1 MGCEKRSFAA
11 VCHPFLPDSTSMHSY
26 SLDISELSHR
36 ITPKQSQQTLH
47 SSLISLLIPPEI
59 LTQIFLYCIPSE
71 QFPIPNHNEAPL
83 LLTRISSY
91 WRTLAVNTPDLW
103 SAFHINYKDPVE
115 DIPATNLWLKRS
127 TNRPLSLSL
136 AIDFGEQS
144 QQAILDAL
152 CRHSNRWKHVRFDFR
167 HLYCPLM
174 YSLDIAEHSIS
185 QLSTFEFHARDIS
198 STNLSPI
205 TRLLKTAPKLQEI
218 TWVDDI
224 ADTDMLLE
232 LPLNQLSRLSLT
244 MDHGT
249 LDYIQILNRCSN
261 LQHIR
266 ITRPLHIYQPKPS
279 PLFLDKLTSL
289 TISYDLTA
297 VLDYLVLPALKH
309 VRIFTANHG
318 SDKRGELSYPTTKSY
333 SYESLLHHSHYLHL
347 QPRVSH
353 TCNRTEVW
361 DPSPLISLI
370 DRSTCDISTLSLCA
384 PMTENALL
392 LCLSKTSAEL
402 VSLELEGVEVGDKVL
417 NYLTRRRHRG
427 RSRRPSRVDD
437 RRRVG
442 IEFESGVLHDSE
454 NEEYDGVDEDFLC
467 PNLEHL
473 ILHTQIISSQ
483 GVLADMIASR
493 LGHIDSKISMDPRSN
508 PEGYNTGNPTL
519 KKLVIVDGHW
529 DLDRVKEFSS
539 LSQSRFPTDGFK
551 VHIIPCKPIVKGR
564 IRNYFFRRKL
574 CSSR

>member
-1 MGCEKRSFAA
+1 
-11 VCHPFLPDSTSMHSY
+11 MHSY
-26 SLDISELSHR
+26 SLDINEVSRR
-36 ITPKQSQQTLH
+36 IAPNQSQQTPH
-47 SSLISLLIPPEI
+47 SSPISLLIPPEI

-71 QFPIPNHNEAPL
+71 QFPIPSHNEAPL

-91 WRTLAVNTPDLW
+91 WRTLAINTPDLW
-103 SAFHINYKDPVE
+103 SAFHINYKDPAE
-115 DIPATNLWLKRS
+115 DIPATDLWLKRS

-144 QQAILDAL
+144 QQAILDTL

-167 HLYCPLM
+167 HLYCPPM
-174 YSLDIAEHSIS
+174 YSLDIAEDSIP
-185 QLSTFEFHARDIS
+185 QLATFEFHARDIS
-198 STNLSPI
+198 SMNLSPI
-205 TRLLKTAPKLQEI
+205 VRLLKTAPRLREV
-218 TWVDDI
+218 TWVDDL

-232 LPLNQLSRLSLT
+232 LPLNQLTRLSLA
-244 MDHGT
+244 MDHGS

-266 ITRPLHIYQPKPS
+266 ITRPLRIYQPKSS
-279 PLFLDKLTSL
+279 PLYLDKLTSL

-318 SDKRGELSYPTTKSY
+318 PDKRGESSYPTQSY
-333 SYESLLHHSHYLHL
+333 SYESLLHHSHYSHL
-347 QPRVSH
+347 QPRVFF
-353 TCNRTEVW
+353 TGNRAEVW
-361 DPSPLISLI
+361 NPSPLISLI
-370 DRSTCDISTLSLCA
+370 DRSTCDISSLSLCA
-384 PMTENALL
+384 PMTENGLL

-402 VSLELEGVEVGDKVL
+402 VSLELEGVEIGDKVL
-417 NYLTRRRHRG
+417 NYLTRRRHRH
-427 RSRRPSRVDD
+427 RSRRPSRLDD
-437 RRRVG
+437 RGRVG
-442 IEFESGVLHDSE
+442 IESE
-454 NEEYDGVDEDFLC
+454 FGEIDDLKNEDYDGEDFLC

-473 ILHTQIISSQ
+473 ILHTQILSSQ
-483 GVLADMIASR
+483 GVLSDMIASR
-493 LGHIDSKISMDPRSN
+493 IGHFDSKTKMDPFSI
-508 PEGYNTGNPTL
+508 PEGYIAGYPTL

-539 LSQSRFPTDGFK
+539 LSQSRLPKDGFK
-551 VHIIPCKPIVKGR
+551 VYIIPRKPIVKGR

>member
-1 MGCEKRSFAA
+1 
-11 VCHPFLPDSTSMHSY
+11 MHSY
-26 SLDISELSHR
+26 SLDISELSR
-36 ITPKQSQQTLH
+36 RVTPKQSQQTPH
-47 SSLISLLIPPEI
+47 SSPISLLIPPEI
-59 LTQIFLYCIPSE
+59 LSQIFLYCIPSE
-71 QFPIPNHNEAPL
+71 QFPIPSHNEAPL

-91 WRTLAVNTPDLW
+91 WRTLAINTPDLW
-103 SAFHINYKDPVE
+103 SAFHINYKDPAE

-152 CRHSNRWKHVRFDFR
+152 CRHSSRWKHVRFDFR
-167 HLYCPLM
+167 HLYCPPM
-174 YSLDIAEHSIS
+174 YSLDIAEDSIP
-185 QLSTFEFHARDIS
+185 QLTTFEFHARDIS

-205 TRLLKTAPKLQEI
+205 TRLLKTAPKLREV
-218 TWVDDI
+218 TWVDDL
-224 ADTDMLLE
+224 ADTNVLLE
-232 LPLNQLSRLSLT
+232 LPLNQLNRLSLA

-249 LDYIQILNRCSN
+249 LDYIQILDRCSN

-266 ITRPLHIYQPKPS
+266 ITRPLPYQIYQSKPL

-297 VLDYLVLPALKH
+297 VLDHLVLPALKH

-318 SDKRGELSYPTTKSY
+318 SDKRGEFPYPTKSY

-353 TCNRTEVW
+353 TGNRIEAW
-361 DPSPLISLI
+361 DPSPLLSLI

-417 NYLTRRRHRG
+417 KYLTRRRRP
-427 RSRRPSRVDD
+427 SRRPSRVDD
-437 RRRVG
+437 RRQVG
-442 IEFESGVLHDSE
+442 IESGSSEEDDSE
-454 NEEYDGVDEDFLC
+454 IEDYDGADEDCLC
-467 PNLEHL
+467 PNLEDL

-493 LGHIDSKISMDPRSN
+493 LGHIDSKTSMDPSN
-508 PEGYNTGNPTL
+508 PEGYITENPTL

-539 LSQSRFPTDGFK
+539 LSQSRFPADVFK
-551 VHIIPCKPIVKGR
+551 VYVLPRKPIVKGR

>member
-1 MGCEKRSFAA
+1 MIFVSRLS
-11 VCHPFLPDSTSMHSY
+11 PLSSLTPTSMHSY
-26 SLDISELSHR
+26 SLDITELSHR
-36 ITPKQSQQTLH
+36 ITPKQSQQPLH
-47 SSLISLLIPPEI
+47 SSSISLLIPPEI

-71 QFPIPNHNEAPL
+71 QFPIPSINEAPL

-91 WRTLAVNTPDLW
+91 WRTLAINTPDLW
-103 SAFHINYKDPVE
+103 SAFHINYKDPAE
-115 DIPATNLWLKRS
+115 DIPATNLWLNRS

-144 QQAILDAL
+144 QQAILDSL

-167 HLYCPLM
+167 HLYCPPM
-174 YSLDIAEHSIS
+174 YSLDIAEDSIP

-205 TRLLKTAPKLQEI
+205 IRLLKKAPRLREV
-218 TWVDDI
+218 TWVDDL

-232 LPLNQLSRLSLT
+232 LPLNQLTRLSLA

-266 ITRPLHIYQPKPS
+266 ITRPLRIYQSKPS

-318 SDKRGELSYPTTKSY
+318 SDKRGEPSYPTTKSY

-347 QPRVSH
+347 EPRVSH
-353 TCNRTEVW
+353 TANRTEVW

-384 PMTENALL
+384 PMMENALL

-417 NYLTRRRHRG
+417 NYLTRRRRRR
-427 RSRRPSRVDD
+427 RSRRPSRIDD
-437 RRRVG
+437 GRRIG
-442 IEFESGVLHDSE
+442 IESGSGELDDPLI
-454 NEEYDGVDEDFLC
+454 EEYDGVDEDFLC

-483 GVLADMIASR
+483 GMLADMIASR
-493 LGHIDSKISMDPRSN
+493 LGRIDLKTSMGSSSN
-508 PEGYNTGNPTL
+508 PEGYITGFATL

-529 DLDRVKEFSS
+529 DLGRVKELSS
-539 LSQSRFPTDGFK
+539 LSQSSFPTDGFK
-551 VHIIPCKPIVKGR
+551 VYIIPRKPIVKGR

>member
-1 MGCEKRSFAA
+1 
-11 VCHPFLPDSTSMHSY
+11 MHSGY
-26 SLDISELSHR
+26 SLDISDLSRR
-36 ITPKQSQQTLH
+36 ITPKQPQQTPH
-47 SSLISLLIPPEI
+47 SSPISLLIPPEI
-59 LTQIFLYCIPSE
+59 LTQIFFHCIPSE
-71 QFPIPNHNEAPL
+71 QFPIPSHNEAPL

-91 WRTLAVNTPDLW
+91 WRTLAINTPELW
-103 SAFHINYKDPVE
+103 SAFHINYKDPAE

-136 AIDFGEQS
+136 AIDFGEQN

-167 HLYCPLM
+167 HLYCPPM
-174 YSLDIAEHSIS
+174 YSLDIAEDSIQ
-185 QLSTFEFHARDIS
+185 QLATFEFHARDIS

-205 TRLLKTAPKLQEI
+205 IRLLETAPKLREV
-218 TWVDDI
+218 TWVDDL
-224 ADTDMLLE
+224 ADTDMLLA
-232 LPLNQLSRLSLT
+232 LPLDQLTRLSLA

-266 ITRPLHIYQPKPS
+266 ITRPLLSSFQICQSKPS

-318 SDKRGELSYPTTKSY
+318 SDKRGQPSYPTKSY
-333 SYESLLHHSHYLHL
+333 SYESLLHHSHYL

-353 TCNRTEVW
+353 TSNRTEVW

-384 PMTENALL
+384 PMMENALL
-392 LCLSKTSAEL
+392 LCLSKTSTEL
-402 VSLELEGVEVGDKVL
+402 VSLELEGVEIGDKVL
-417 NYLTRRRHRG
+417 NYLTRRRR
-427 RSRRPSRVDD
+427 RWRRPSRVDD
-437 RRRVG
+437 DGGQVR
-442 IEFESGVLHDSE
+442 IESGSGEEDDSE
-454 NEEYDGVDEDFLC
+454 NKEYNGVDEDFLC
-467 PNLEHL
+467 PNLEDL

-493 LGHIDSKISMDPRSN
+493 LSHIDSKTSMDPSN
-508 PEGYNTGNPTL
+508 PEGYTTGNPTL
-519 KKLVIVDGHW
+519 KKLVVVDGHW

-551 VHIIPCKPIVKGR
+551 VCIIPRKPIVKCR

>member
-1 MGCEKRSFAA
+1 
-11 VCHPFLPDSTSMHSY
+11 MHSY
-26 SLDISELSHR
+26 SLDIGEVSR
-36 ITPKQSQQTLH
+36 RVTPKQPQQTPH
-47 SSLISLLIPPEI
+47 SSPISLLIPPEI
-59 LTQIFLYCIPSE
+59 LTQVFFHCLPSE
-71 QFPIPNHNEAPL
+71 QFPIPCHNKAPL
-83 LLTRISSY
+83 LLTRVSSY
-91 WRTLAVNTPDLW
+91 WRTLAINTPDLW
-103 SAFHINYKDPVE
+103 SAFHINYKDPAE

-136 AIDFGEQS
+136 AIDFGEKC

-167 HLYCPLM
+167 HLYCPPM
-174 YSLDIAEHSIS
+174 YSLDIAEDSIP
-185 QLSTFEFHARDIS
+185 QLTTFEFHARDIS

-205 TRLLKTAPKLQEI
+205 IRLLKTAPKLREV
-218 TWVDDI
+218 TWVDDL

-232 LPLNQLSRLSLT
+232 LPLNQLTRLSLA

-261 LQHIR
+261 LQHLR
-266 ITRPLHIYQPKPS
+266 ITRPLLSSYQICQSKPS
-279 PLFLDKLTSL
+279 PLFLENLASL

-309 VRIFTANHG
+309 IKIFTANHG
-318 SDKRGELSYPTTKSY
+318 SDKRGETSYPTKSY
-333 SYESLLHHSHYLHL
+333 SYESLLHHSHYLHM
-347 QPRVSH
+347 QPRASH
-353 TCNRTEVW
+353 TGNRTEVW

-384 PMTENALL
+384 PMMENALL
-392 LCLSKTSAEL
+392 LCLSKTSSDL

-417 NYLTRRRHRG
+417 KYLTRRRR
-427 RSRRPSRVDD
+427 RRRLWRRPSKIDDD
-437 RRRVG
+437 RGQAR
-442 IEFESGVLHDSE
+442 IEPESGGEDDSD
-454 NEEYDGVDEDFLC
+454 NEEYGGVDEDFLC
-467 PNLEHL
+467 PNLEDL

-483 GVLADMIASR
+483 GVLADMVASR
-493 LGHIDSKISMDPRSN
+493 LNHIDSKTSMDSSN
-508 PEGYNTGNPTL
+508 PERYTTGNPTL

-529 DLDRVKEFSS
+529 DLDRVKEISS
-539 LSQSRFPTDGFK
+539 LSQSRSPTDGFK
-551 VHIIPCKPIVKGR
+551 VYIIPRKPIVKGR

>member
-1 MGCEKRSFAA
+1 
-11 VCHPFLPDSTSMHSY
+11 MHSY
-26 SLDISELSHR
+26 SLDVSELSRR
-36 ITPKQSQQTLH
+36 ITPKQSQQTVH

-59 LTQIFLYCIPSE
+59 LSQIFIYCIPSE
-71 QFPIPNHNEAPL
+71 QFPIPSHTEAPL

-91 WRTLAVNTPDLW
+91 WRTLAINTPDLW
-103 SAFHINYKDPVE
+103 SAFHINYKDPAE
-115 DIPATNLWLKRS
+115 DIPATNLWLNRS

-167 HLYCPLM
+167 HLYCPPM
-174 YSLDIAEHSIS
+174 YSLDIAEDSIP
-185 QLSTFEFHARDIS
+185 QLTTFEFHARDIS

-205 TRLLKTAPKLQEI
+205 MRLLKSAHNVQEV
-218 TWVDDI
+218 TWVDDL

-232 LPLNQLSRLSLT
+232 LPLNQLTHLSLA

-266 ITRPLHIYQPKPS
+266 ITRPLRIYQSRPSS

-309 VRIFTANHG
+309 VKIFTANHG
-318 SDKRGELSYPTTKSY
+318 SDKRGEPSYYPTKSY

-353 TCNRTEVW
+353 TGNRTEVW

-384 PMTENALL
+384 PMMENDLL
-392 LCLSKTSAEL
+392 LCLSKVSAEL

-417 NYLTRRRHRG
+417 NYLTRRRYRH
-427 RSRRPSRVDD
+427 RSRRLSRVDD

-442 IEFESGVLHDSE
+442 IEYKSAELDDSE

-467 PNLEHL
+467 PNLEDI

-493 LGHIDSKISMDPRSN
+493 LGHIDSKTSMDYPSN
-508 PEGYNTGNPTL
+508 PEGNNIAGHPTL

-529 DLDRVKEFSS
+529 DLDRVKEYSS
-539 LSQSRFPTDGFK
+539 LSQSKFPTDGFK
-551 VHIIPCKPIVKGR
+551 VCIIPHKPIVKGR

>member
-1 MGCEKRSFAA
+1 
-11 VCHPFLPDSTSMHSY
+11 MHSY
-26 SLDISELSHR
+26 SLDIGEVSR
-36 ITPKQSQQTLH
+36 RVTPKQPQQTTPH
-47 SSLISLLIPPEI
+47 PSPISLLIPPEI
-59 LTQIFLYCIPSE
+59 LSQIFFHCLPSE
-71 QFPIPNHNEAPL
+71 QFPIPCHNAAPL
-83 LLTRISSY
+83 LLTRVSSY
-91 WRTLAVNTPDLW
+91 WRTLAINTPDLW
-103 SAFHINYKDPVE
+103 SAFHINYKDPAE

-167 HLYCPLM
+167 HLYCPPM
-174 YSLDIAEHSIS
+174 YSLDIAEDSIP
-185 QLSTFEFHARDIS
+185 QLTTFEFHARDVS

-205 TRLLKTAPKLQEI
+205 IRLLKTAPKLQEV
-218 TWVDDI
+218 TWVDDL
-224 ADTDMLLE
+224 ADTDMLLD
-232 LPLNQLSRLSLT
+232 LPLNQLTRLSLA

-249 LDYIQILNRCSN
+249 LDYVQILNRCSN
-261 LQHIR
+261 LQHLR
-266 ITRPLHIYQPKPS
+266 ITRPLLSSYQIYQSKPS
-279 PLFLDKLTSL
+279 PLFLENLTSL

-297 VLDYLVLPALKH
+297 VLDFLVLPALKH
-309 VRIFTANHG
+309 IRIFTANHG
-318 SDKRGELSYPTTKSY
+318 SDKRGEPSYSTKSY

-353 TCNRTEVW
+353 TGNRTEVW

-384 PMTENALL
+384 PMMENALL
-392 LCLSKTSAEL
+392 LCLSKTSSDL

-417 NYLTRRRHRG
+417 KYLTRRRCRRHW
-427 RSRRPSRVDD
+427 RRPSRVDD
-437 RRRVG
+437 DRG
-442 IEFESGVLHDSE
+442 QIGKETESTGEDDSE
-454 NEEYDGVDEDFLC
+454 NEEYGGIDEDFLC
-467 PNLEHL
+467 PNLEDL

-483 GVLADMIASR
+483 GVLADMITSR
-493 LGHIDSKISMDPRSN
+493 LNHIDSKTSMDPSSN
-508 PEGYNTGNPTL
+508 PEWYTTGIPTL

-529 DLDRVKEFSS
+529 DLDRVKEISS
-539 LSQSRFPTDGFK
+539 LSLSRFPTDGFK
-551 VHIIPCKPIVKGR
+551 VYILPRKPIVKGR

>member
-1 MGCEKRSFAA
+1 
-11 VCHPFLPDSTSMHSY
+11 MHNY
-26 SLDISELSHR
+26 SLDITELSRR
-36 ITPKQSQQTLH
+36 ITPKQSQQLPH
-47 SSLISLLIPPEI
+47 SSPISLLIPPEI

-71 QFPIPNHNEAPL
+71 QFPIPSHNEAPL
-83 LLTRISSY
+83 LLTRVSSY
-91 WRTLAVNTPDLW
+91 WRTLAINTPDLW
-103 SAFHINYKDPVE
+103 SAFHINYKDPAE

-167 HLYCPLM
+167 HLYCPPM
-174 YSLDIAEHSIS
+174 YSLDIAEDSIP
-185 QLSTFEFHARDIS
+185 QLTTFEFHARDIS

-205 TRLLKTAPKLQEI
+205 IRLLKTAPRLQEV
-218 TWVDDI
+218 TWVDDL

-232 LPLNQLSRLSLT
+232 LPLNQLTRLSLA

-266 ITRPLHIYQPKPS
+266 ITRPLRIHQPKPS

-318 SDKRGELSYPTTKSY
+318 SDKRGEPPYPTTKSY

-353 TCNRTEVW
+353 SGNRAEVW

-384 PMTENALL
+384 PMMENALL
-392 LCLSKTSAEL
+392 LCLSKISADL

-417 NYLTRRRHRG
+417 NYLTRRRHRR
-427 RSRRPSRVDD
+427 RSRRPSRIDD
-437 RRRVG
+437 RGRVG
-442 IEFESGVLHDSE
+442 IESESGELEDSE
-454 NEEYDGVDEDFLC
+454 NEEYDGVDEDILC

-493 LGHIDSKISMDPRSN
+493 LRHIDSKTSMDPSSN
-508 PEGYNTGNPTL
+508 PDGPRDGYITGFPTL

-539 LSQSRFPTDGFK
+539 LSQSTDGFK
-551 VHIIPCKPIVKGR
+551 VYIIPRKPIVKGR

>member
-1 MGCEKRSFAA
+1 MQ
-11 VCHPFLPDSTSMHSY
+11 SY
-26 SLDISELSHR
+26 SLDISELSRR
-36 ITPKQSQQTLH
+36 ITPEQPQQTPH
-47 SSLISLLIPPEI
+47 SSPISVLIPPEI
-59 LTQIFLYCIPSE
+59 LTQIFFHCLPSE
-71 QFPIPNHNEAPL
+71 QFPIPSHNEAPL

-91 WRTLAVNTPDLW
+91 WRTLAINTPDLW
-103 SAFHINYKDPVE
+103 SALHINYKDPAE

-167 HLYCPLM
+167 HLYCPPM
-174 YSLDIAEHSIS
+174 YSLDIAEDSIP

-198 STNLSPI
+198 STNLTPI
-205 TRLLKTAPKLQEI
+205 IRLLKTAPKLREV
-218 TWVDDI
+218 TWVDDL

-232 LPLNQLSRLSLT
+232 LPLNQLTRLSLA

-261 LQHIR
+261 IQHIR
-266 ITRPLHIYQPKPS
+266 ITRPLLSSYQIYQSKPS

-297 VLDYLVLPALKH
+297 VLDHLVLPALKH

-318 SDKRGELSYPTTKSY
+318 SDKRGEPSHTTKSY
-333 SYESLLHHSHYLHL
+333 SYESLLHHSHYSLL

-353 TCNRTEVW
+353 ASNRTEVW

-384 PMTENALL
+384 PMMENALL

-417 NYLTRRRHRG
+417 NYLTRRRR
-427 RSRRPSRVDD
+427 RRRWRRPSGVDD
-437 RRRVG
+437 DGGQVG
-442 IEFESGVLHDSE
+442 IEPESAEEDDSE
-454 NEEYDGVDEDFLC
+454 NDGVDEDFLC
-467 PNLEHL
+467 PNLEDL

-493 LGHIDSKISMDPRSN
+493 LSHIDSKTSMGPSSN
-508 PEGYNTGNPTL
+508 PEGYTTGNPTL

-529 DLDRVKEFSS
+529 DSDRVKEFSS
-539 LSQSRFPTDGFK
+539 LSQSRSPTDGFK
-551 VHIIPCKPIVKGR
+551 VYIIPRKPIVRGR

>member
-1 MGCEKRSFAA
+1 MAGRT
-11 VCHPFLPDSTSMHSY
+11 FLLDSTSMHSY
-26 SLDISELSHR
+26 GLDISELSRR
-36 ITPKQSQQTLH
+36 ISPNQSQQTLH
-47 SSLISLLIPPEI
+47 SSPISLLIPPEI
-59 LTQIFLYCIPSE
+59 LTQIFFYCIPSD
-71 QFPIPNHNEAPL
+71 QFPIPSHNEAPL

-91 WRTLAVNTPDLW
+91 WRTLAINTPDLW
-103 SAFHINYKDPVE
+103 SAFHINYKDPAE

-167 HLYCPLM
+167 HLYCPPM
-174 YSLDIAEHSIS
+174 YSLDIAEDSIP

-198 STNLSPI
+198 RTNLSPV
-205 TRLLKTAPKLQEI
+205 TRLLRTAPKLREV
-218 TWVDDI
+218 TWVDDL
-224 ADTDMLLE
+224 ADTDMVLE
-232 LPLNQLSRLSLT
+232 LPLNQLTRLSLA

-266 ITRPLHIYQPKPS
+266 ITRPLLSSYQIYQSKHS

-297 VLDYLVLPALKH
+297 VLDHLLLPALKH
-309 VRIFTANHG
+309 VRIFTASHESNN
-318 SDKRGELSYPTTKSY
+318 KRGEPSYPTKAY
-333 SYESLLHHSHYLHL
+333 SYESLLHHSHYLPLHS
-347 QPRVSH
+347 RVSH
-353 TCNRTEVW
+353 TSNKTEVW

-384 PMTENALL
+384 PMMENALL
-392 LCLSKTSAEL
+392 RCLSKTSAEL

-417 NYLTRRRHRG
+417 NFLTRPRRR
-427 RSRRPSRVDD
+427 RWRRPSRVDD
-437 RRRVG
+437 DRGQVG
-442 IEFESGVLHDSE
+442 LESEPAEEDISE
-454 NEEYDGVDEDFLC
+454 NDDIDEDFLC
-467 PNLEHL
+467 PNLVDL
-473 ILHTQIISSQ
+473 TLHTQIISSQ
-483 GVLADMIASR
+483 GVLANMIASR
-493 LGHIDSKISMDPRSN
+493 LSHIDSKTSMDFSLN
-508 PEGYNTGNPTL
+508 PKGHTTESPTL

-529 DLDRVKEFSS
+529 DSDRVKELSF
-539 LSQSRFPTDGFK
+539 LSQSRFPTGGFK
-551 VHIIPCKPIVKGR
+551 VYITPRKPFVRGR

>member
-1 MGCEKRSFAA
+1 M
-11 VCHPFLPDSTSMHSY
+11 CHLFLPDSTPMHSC
-26 SLDISELSHR
+26 LDISELSRRMSPNH
-36 ITPKQSQQTLH
+36 PQQTSH
-47 SSLISLLIPPEI
+47 SSPISLLIPPEI
-59 LTQIFLYCIPSE
+59 LTQIFFHCMPCE
-71 QFPIPNHNEAPL
+71 QFPIPSHNEAPL

-91 WRTLAVNTPDLW
+91 WRTLAINTPDLW
-103 SAFHINYKDPVE
+103 SAFHINYKDPAE
-115 DIPATNLWLKRS
+115 DIPGTNLWLKRS

-152 CRHSNRWKHVRFDFR
+152 CRHSNRWKHVRIDFR
-167 HLYCPLM
+167 HLYCPPM
-174 YSLDIAEHSIS
+174 YSLDIAEDSIP
-185 QLSTFEFHARDIS
+185 QLATFEFHARDIS

-205 TRLLKTAPKLQEI
+205 IRLLKTAPKLREV
-218 TWVDDI
+218 TWVDDL

-232 LPLNQLSRLSLT
+232 LPLSQLTRLSLA

-266 ITRPLHIYQPKPS
+266 ITRPLLSSYQICQSKLS

-289 TISYDLTA
+289 TISYDLTG

-318 SDKRGELSYPTTKSY
+318 PHKRGEPSYPTKAY

-353 TCNRTEVW
+353 TSNGTEVW

-370 DRSTCDISTLSLCA
+370 DRSTCDLSTLSLCA
-384 PMTENALL
+384 PMVENALL

-402 VSLELEGVEVGDKVL
+402 VSLELEGVEIGDKVL
-417 NYLTRRRHRG
+417 NYLTRRW
-427 RSRRPSRVDD
+427 RRPSGVDD
-437 RRRVG
+437 GGQVG
-442 IEFESGVLHDSE
+442 IEPESGKEDDSE
-454 NEEYDGVDEDFLC
+454 NEKYDDVGEDFLC
-467 PNLEHL
+467 PNLEDL

-493 LGHIDSKISMDPRSN
+493 LSYIDSRTSMHPSSN
-508 PEGYNTGNPTL
+508 PEGYTTRNSTL

-539 LSQSRFPTDGFK
+539 LSQSKFPMDGFK
-551 VHIIPCKPIVKGR
+551 VYIIPRKPTMRGR
-564 IRNYFFRRKL
+564 KRNYFFRRKL

>member
-1 MGCEKRSFAA
+1 MWQFAA
-11 VCHPFLPDSTSMHSY
+11 DFHLFLPDSTSMHSS
-26 SLDISELSHR
+26 SLDISELSR
-36 ITPKQSQQTLH
+36 LMTPNQPQHTSH
-47 SSLISLLIPPEI
+47 YSPISLLIPPEI
-59 LTQIFLYCIPSE
+59 LTQIFFHCIPSE
-71 QFPIPNHNEAPL
+71 QFPIPSHNEAPL

-91 WRTLAVNTPDLW
+91 WRTLAINTPDLW
-103 SAFHINYKDPVE
+103 SAFHINYKDPAE

-167 HLYCPLM
+167 HLYCPPM
-174 YSLDIAEHSIS
+174 YSLDIAEDSIP
-185 QLSTFEFHARDIS
+185 QLTTFEFHARDIS

-205 TRLLKTAPKLQEI
+205 IHLLKTAPKLREV
-218 TWVDDI
+218 TWVDDL
-224 ADTDMLLE
+224 ADTNMLLE
-232 LPLNQLSRLSLT
+232 LPLNQLTRLSLE
-244 MDHGT
+244 MDHGA

-266 ITRPLHIYQPKPS
+266 ITRPLLSSHQIYQPKPS
-279 PLFLDKLTSL
+279 PLFLDTLTSL

-318 SDKRGELSYPTTKSY
+318 SDKRGEPSYSTKPY

-353 TCNRTEVW
+353 TSNRIEVW

-370 DRSTCDISTLSLCA
+370 DRSTCDLSTLSLCA
-384 PMTENALL
+384 PMLESALL

-417 NYLTRRRHRG
+417 NYLTRRRR
-427 RSRRPSRVDD
+427 RWRRPSGVDD
-437 RRRVG
+437 DGGQIG
-442 IEFESGVLHDSE
+442 IELESGEVDNSG
-454 NEEYDGVDEDFLC
+454 NEEYNGVDEDFLC
-467 PNLEHL
+467 PNLEDL

-493 LGHIDSKISMDPRSN
+493 LTHIDSKASMDPSI
-508 PEGYNTGNPTL
+508 PVGYTPGNPTL
-519 KKLVIVDGHW
+519 KKLAMVDGHW
-529 DLDRVKEFSS
+529 DLDRLKEFSS

-551 VHIIPCKPIVKGR
+551 VYIIPRKPTVRGR
-564 IRNYFFRRKL
+564 KRNYFFRRKL